1 MATLEEFK
9 AMRDAVPMSVQGEL
23 FKLMTSD
30 PDASIQRMVEI
41 AAEKGMTVTSEEVR
55 GFLRQMDDDDE
66 FDDFE
71 LDAVALAAIAGGHS
85 GLGGECCPMTTLNDF
100 KALRD
105 SVPAEVQGELYVLFT
120 ADPEASYKRMVE
132 IAAEKGMTLTV
143 EEVKGFLKQMDEDDE
158 FDDFELDI
166 VALAAIAGGANV
178 YGKGKC

>member
-23 FKLMTSD
+23 FKLMTAD

-71 LDAVALAAIAGGHS
+71 LD
-85 GLGGECCPMTTLNDF
+85 
-100 KALRD
+100 
-105 SVPAEVQGELYVLFT
+105 
-120 ADPEASYKRMVE
+120 
-132 IAAEKGMTLTV
+132 
-143 EEVKGFLKQMDEDDE
+143 
-158 FDDFELDI
+158 I
-166 VALAAIAGGANV
+166 VALAAIAGGLHGA
-178 YGKGKC
+178 GGDC

>member
-55 GFLRQMDDDDE
+55 GFL
-66 FDDFE
+66 
-71 LDAVALAAIAGGHS
+71 
-85 GLGGECCPMTTLNDF
+85 
-100 KALRD
+100 
-105 SVPAEVQGELYVLFT
+105 
-120 ADPEASYKRMVE
+120 
-132 IAAEKGMTLTV
+132 
-143 EEVKGFLKQMDEDDE
+143 KQMDEDDE

-178 YGKGKC
+178 HGKGTC